1 LTLTARC
8 STENHQQRPL
18 TPTQTRTPRQH
29 RRHLLRPLTPGA
41 KPIRHVAA
49 LVLAVP
55 RAAMAEATAAL
66 RALSVAGRPRP
77 RPDVRPMPLL
87 SVDTSSSRFPVR
99 AYGSQQAPNPSNVL
113 GVFGLSIRT
122 QERDLDE
129 EFSRFGRVEKVTIV
143 YDQRVGRFFVL
154 WIAFGCRTYL
164 PPSLSSLIDP
174 EGSVSSRW
182 QQSRRLLDASTSS
195 MAL

>member
-1 LTLTARC
+1 
-8 STENHQQRPL
+8 
-18 TPTQTRTPRQH
+18 
-29 RRHLLRPLTPGA
+29 
-41 KPIRHVAA
+41 
-49 LVLAVP
+49 
-55 RAAMAEATAAL
+55 MAEATAVL
-66 RALSVAGRPRP
+66 LSVAARPRP
-77 RPDVRPMPLL
+77 RQDVRLMLLL
-87 SVDTSSSRFPVR
+87 SVDPSALLVFPVR

-154 WIAFGCRTYL
+154 WTAFGRRPYL

-174 EGSVSSRW
+174 EGSGLSRW
-182 QQSRRLLDASTSS
+182 RQSKRLLDASTSS